1 MQESETTDI
10 FVYLC
15 RVTRVLKGAGQPW
28 LLNNLK
34 FLRGLGIYFCSMD
47 EWRLSAST
55 YTCSVPRPPIME
67 QERVGLRAHLIR
79 Y

>member
-1 MQESETTDI
+1 MQESRNDR
-10 FVYLC
+10 FFCVC

-67 QERVGLRAHLIR
+67 QERAGLRAHLIR